1 MQYWDRFAGPC
12 EYELVSAAHLLEMPG
27 FWAHHWHFF
36 ELDVDD
42 LHDADRLSVESPEA
56 ERVGKATFDTGPA
69 WPAFR
74 LPMLDG
80 HELQII
86 YSHLDDDGVPGVSE
100 CAAEFRFV
108 HPDWD
113 GTALFAAI
121 SGNFVGPGLR
131 WPEAVA
137 IADRSPRRGE
147 IIDYAE
153 ETGPTTVRDRRLRL
167 LLLLPAIGD
176 LDAPVIESRERI
188 AEALV
193 AVGLSAETA
202 PLLVEAVTEGWSD
215 GEWHPAGPED
225 DLLWQNMAGLR
236 TTNRLG
242 ITPEQDRRLRQAIG
256 I

>member
-1 MQYWDRFAGPC
+1 
-12 EYELVSAAHLLEMPG
+12 MPG
-27 FWAHHWHFF
+27 FWGHHWDFF

-42 LHDADRLSVESPEA
+42 LHDADRLSAEGPEA
-56 ERVGKATFDTGPA
+56 ERVGKATFDTGSA

-74 LPMLDG
+74 LPMQDG

-100 CAAEFRFV
+100 CAAEFRFA
-108 HPDWD
+108 HPGWD

-121 SGNFVGPGLR
+121 SGNAIGPGLR

-137 IADRSPRRGE
+137 IADRSPRRGATT
-147 IIDYAE
+147 DDAE
-153 ETGPTTVRDRRLRL
+153 ETGPTTVRDRHLRL

-176 LDAPVIESRERI
+176 LEAPAVEARERI

-202 PLLVEAVTEGWSD
+202 PLLVEAVTEGWPDSQ
-215 GEWHPAGPED
+215 WHPAGPED
-225 DLLWQNMAGLR
+225 DLLWQNTTGLR
-236 TTNRLG
+236 TTKQLG
-242 ITPEQDRRLRQAIG
+242 ITPEQDRLLRKAIG